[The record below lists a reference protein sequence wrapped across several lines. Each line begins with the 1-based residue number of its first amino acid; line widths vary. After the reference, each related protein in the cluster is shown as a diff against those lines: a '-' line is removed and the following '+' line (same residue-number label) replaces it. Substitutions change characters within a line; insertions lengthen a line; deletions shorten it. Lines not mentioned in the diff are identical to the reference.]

1 MVPDY
6 CEDAGGSL
14 SRRSKKWHVFGA
26 IRSDELGRGMLRT
39 GRYHDKQIRLSG
51 KLFESRRSPQITTQR
66 HFHSWVIRFEDLLH
80 LPRRTFGE
88 RVNGDGH

>member
-51 KLFESRRSPQITTQR
+51 KLFESRRSPPNHNSAPLSLLGNSFRGSVAPAET
-66 HFHSWVIRFEDLLH
+66 HFR
-80 LPRRTFGE
+80 
-88 RVNGDGH
+88 